1 MNKKTE
7 LMKTIDSLLSVCKD
21 KDFDPSKIPER
32 LDTLSALEELDFGD
46 LLQALR
52 FHAETVYAYTA
63 GRDDG
68 DGGCRYFG
76 LELFPRWATRIYTEN
91 VQEERDTLI
100 QMNRVLEL
108 RLLDDF
114 SFALVA
120 NTKVDFA
127 DGEYNTAYRVIRAT
141 DLREIAREM
150 DLDLDQIA
158 ATLTELADSY
168 LEVGIP
174 TYEL

>member
-1 MNKKTE
+1 M
-7 LMKTIDSLLSVCKD
+7 
-21 KDFDPSKIPER
+21 
-32 LDTLSALEELDFGD
+32 
-46 LLQALR
+46 
-52 FHAETVYAYTA
+52 
-63 GRDDG
+63 
-68 DGGCRYFG
+68 
-76 LELFPRWATRIYTEN
+76 
-91 VQEERDTLI
+91 
-100 QMNRVLEL
+100 
-108 RLLDDF
+108 
-114 SFALVA
+114 A